1 MINLKHCTMD
11 HIVCP
16 DAGSKEMEDLVNG
29 TKSMIIRG
37 AEERKLPY
45 GRVNVGDILYFVNN
59 NGECEVKAR
68 GVVCSVLNCEK
79 LTVEESFETII
90 QHQDKL
96 QLPDNQF
103 DKVAGKSYLVFVGLK
118 EFEEVKP
125 FSIHIKCFS
134 GMCDWIPVGKIE
146 TVTIPI
152 HTAEI
157 ADREQ

>member
-1 MINLKHCTMD
+1 MD
-11 HIVCP
+11 HIVCL
-16 DAGSKEMEDLVNG
+16 DAMSKEMENLVNG

-37 AEERKLPY
+37 AAERKLPH

-103 DKVAGKSYLVFVGLK
+103 DKVAGKSYLVFVGL
-118 EFEEVKP
+118 EEIEEVKP
-125 FSIHIKCFS
+125 FRIDNTCFA
-134 GMCDWIPVGKIE
+134 GMCDWFPVGKIE
-146 TVTIPI
+146 IATIPI
-152 HTAEI
+152 RTAEV